1 MDKNKI
7 TKLLLAI
14 TFIAGIFIT
23 GLFFGREQNTVEGF
37 VVIPQYED
45 RAAEREDT
53 PPPDQP
59 STPPEEY
66 PDTAQ
71 EMEVDQ
77 AVDVD
82 EEDASDLQFPVN
94 INSATVEEL
103 TLLPGV
109 GPAIAERIVAHRETY
124 GEFRMIEELRDVSGI
139 GSARFGAIAELITVY

>member
-45 RAAEREDT
+45 RAEARGDT
-53 PPPDQP
+53 PPPDLAVA
-59 STPPEEY
+59 PPEEQ
-66 PDTAQ
+66 PDTTQ
-71 EMEVDQ
+71 EDEADRT
-77 AVDVD
+77 AD
-82 EEDASDLQFPVN
+82 EEEPDEPFPVN

-109 GPAIAERIVAHRETY
+109 GPAIAERIVVHRETY
-124 GEFRMIEELRDVSGI
+124 GEFRMIEEIQDVSGI
-139 GSARFGAIAELITVY
+139 GSARFGVIAELITVY

>member
-7 TKLLLAI
+7 TKMLLAI

-45 RAAEREDT
+45 RAEAREDS
-53 PPPDQP
+53 PPPDLA
-59 STPPEEY
+59 TAPPEEQ
-66 PDTAQ
+66 PDMTQ
-71 EMEVDQ
+71 EDEAGQ
-77 AVDVD
+77 SLD
-82 EEDASDLQFPVN
+82 EEDASDVQFPVN

-109 GPAIAERIVAHRETY
+109 GPAIAERIVVHRETY
-124 GEFRMIEELRDVSGI
+124 GEFRMIEEIQDVSGI